1 MRNAGPSILLLIL
14 LILNSCIS
22 QNSKTDNPK
31 TIIYYE
37 KCDSIDESP
46 DKYDLNCDC
55 IKINHLTFPMES
67 VVSGKIFKNKSKDY
81 GPFKKGDEFQIDSE
95 FISCFRLL
103 VADTANFAWG
113 ELGTTYTDYIIE
125 FYDFKGQLINQAN
138 ISYDGMLWTM
148 PILRTTK
155 WGLLT
160 SKGLREIKTLMKKFT
175 KQ

>member
-1 MRNAGPSILLLIL
+1 LIILT
-14 LILNSCIS
+14 LNSCRS
-22 QNSKTDNPK
+22 QNSKTDTQK
-31 TIIYYE
+31 TIIEYE

-46 DKYDLNCDC
+46 DKYDLNCEC

-81 GPFKKGDEFQIDSE
+81 VPFEKGDEFEIDSE

-103 VADTANFAWG
+103 VADTSNFAWG

-125 FYDFKGQLINQAN
+125 FYDFKGQLINEAN
-138 ISYDGMLWTM
+138 ISYDGMLWTL

-160 SKGLREIKTLMKKFT
+160 SKGEVDIKTLMNKYTEKK
-175 KQ
+175 KN